1 MKQSKRVR
9 QATIGTIAVRSY
21 LANAIKAEREARGW
35 TRYEL
40 AKRAG
45 MQLTHLTKIEQAE
58 FSARIDTINH
68 LCRVLGI
75 RLVLPIY

>member
-1 MKQSKRVR
+1 MKNKKQR
-9 QATIGTIAVRSY
+9 QATIGTIVIRSY
-21 LANAIKAEREARGW
+21 IAQAVQQAREAHGW

-68 LCRVLGI
+68 LCRVLDI
-75 RLVLPIY
+75 RIALPIY